1 MSPIHL
7 AETPMTH
14 TFRARKSEGGGG
26 GGRRNRGGGGG
37 GKNREGLP
45 KTDQQ
50 TDLELLPELDYNH
63 FDRMTA
69 TELAKACKSHKI
81 PLESSRSSVI
91 ETLIQKVNEDFGATY
106 GRGVLELLNDGWGFL
121 RRDNYVPSPQD
132 IYVSQSQVKRF
143 GLRQGDVVFGQ
154 VRLPKEGEKYK
165 GMLRVESVNGHAT
178 GSPEMAVRR
187 NFDELTPLF
196 PDEPIRMETAPD
208 NVPAR
213 IIDLIAPIGKG
224 SRGLIVA
231 PPKAGKTTIV
241 KTIAGS
247 IAENHPEV
255 ALMVLLVDERP
266 EEVTDM
272 RRFVKGQV
280 ISSTFDEPP
289 ENHMRVTELCL
300 DQAKRLVES
309 GRDVVILLDS
319 ITRLSRASN
328 LTINPSGRTLSG
340 GLDPAALY
348 RPRRFFGAARNIEE
362 GGSLTIIATALIDT
376 GSRMDDQIFEE
387 FKGTGNMEIVLDREL
402 AERRIWPAID
412 VKRSST
418 RPEEKRFDKEQLEGV
433 VQLHRMLAN
442 SKDPV
447 EAAGEL
453 IKLLKRTATNGA
465 FLEWLLQR
473 TRATV

>member
-1 MSPIHL
+1 
-7 AETPMTH
+7 MTH
-14 TFRARKSEGGGG
+14 TFRPRKADGGSGNRRRH
-26 GGRRNRGGGGG
+26 GRQRSH
-37 GKNREGLP
+37 GLP
-45 KTDQQ
+45 QVDQPS
-50 TDLELLPELDYNH
+50 DLEQLPEIDYNH
-63 FDRMTA
+63 FDRMSA
-69 TELAKACKSHKI
+69 TELAKACKAAKI
-81 PLESSRSSVI
+81 SLEGSRAEAI
-91 ETLIQKVNEDFGATY
+91 EALLEKTNAESGALY
-106 GRGVLELLNDGWGFL
+106 AKGVLEVMNEGWGFL
-121 RRDNYVPSPQD
+121 RRLNYVPSPQD
-132 IYVSQSQVKRF
+132 VYVSQSQIKRF
-143 GLRQGDVVFGQ
+143 GLRQGDLVFGL
-154 VRLPKEGEKYK
+154 VRAPKEGEKYP
-165 GMLRVESVNGHAT
+165 GMLRVESINGMGTA
-178 GSPEMAVRR
+178 SPEMAVRR
-187 NFDELTPLF
+187 DFDSLTPLF
-196 PDEPIRMETAPD
+196 PEERIRMEIKD
-208 NVPAR
+208 NPENIPAR

-231 PPKAGKTTIV
+231 PPKAGKTTII
-241 KTIAGS
+241 KTIANS
-247 IAENHPEV
+247 IAINHPEIY
-255 ALMVLLVDERP
+255 LMVLLVDERP

-300 DQAKRLVES
+300 DQAKRLVEC

-362 GGSLTIIATALIDT
+362 GGSLTIVATALIDT
-376 GSRMDDQIFEE
+376 GSKMDDAIFEE
-387 FKGTGNMEIVLDREL
+387 FKGTGNMEIVLDRDL

-418 RPEEKRFDKEQLEGV
+418 RHEEKLFDRDTLEGV

-442 SKDPV
+442 AKESV
-447 EAAGEL
+447 EATDQL
-453 IKLLKRTATNGA
+453 IKLLKRFPNNAS
-465 FLEWLLQR
+465 FLENIIAK